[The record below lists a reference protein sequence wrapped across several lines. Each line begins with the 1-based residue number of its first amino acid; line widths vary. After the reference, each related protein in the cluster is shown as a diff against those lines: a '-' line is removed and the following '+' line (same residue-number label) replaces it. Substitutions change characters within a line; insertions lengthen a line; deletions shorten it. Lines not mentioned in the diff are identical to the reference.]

1 MILSAQSVR
10 LRCTLLRSSAH
21 SREDVDHACR
31 MTATGEQ
38 RLMIVPFRER
48 TPGPGGVS
56 HGLSAAGYDVRIAE
70 DVELWHGQF
79 VLASTMERFAM
90 PLDVMGIVHDKSTWA
105 RKGLAV
111 QNTVIEPGWCGY
123 LTLEL
128 TNHGSQEGG
137 HPSYFPAVPVCLS
150 RGDGIAQIV
159 FHQLDHPTHQPY
171 AAGDK
176 YQDQAAG
183 PQPAIL
189 TRSTP

>member
-10 LRCTLLRSSAH
+10 LRCTLERSAAH
-21 SREDVDHACR
+21 SREDQDRAWQ
-31 MTATGEQ
+31 MAAKDPA
-38 RLMIVPFRER
+38 LMSRVALPMISPFCER
-48 TPGPGGVS
+48 TPGPSGVS

-70 DVELWHGQF
+70 EVRLIAGGF
-79 VLASTMERFAM
+79 ALASTMEQFAM

-105 RKGLAV
+105 RQGLAV
-111 QNTVIEPGWCGY
+111 QNTVIEPEWCGY

-128 TNHGSQEGG
+128 SLHGPEGRFLWLR
-137 HPSYFPAVPVCLS
+137 P
-150 RGDGIAQIV
+150 GDGIAQIV

-176 YQDQAAG
+176 YQNQAAG

-189 TRSTP
+189 R